1 MEESTKAMLIY
12 LYIGGIISQV
22 NIYTLFGFIYCSREL
37 IRQIEIP
44 LGITLN
50 RNKIKVKSRWGK
62 TTYPYEYSLKKEDKQ
77 KVIELIKKTVK

>member
-12 LYIGGIISQV
+12 LYRGGIISQV
-22 NIYTLFGFIYCSREL
+22 NIYPLFGFTNCSREL

-44 LGITLN
+44 FGITLN

-77 KVIELIKKTVK
+77 KVIELLKKIVK